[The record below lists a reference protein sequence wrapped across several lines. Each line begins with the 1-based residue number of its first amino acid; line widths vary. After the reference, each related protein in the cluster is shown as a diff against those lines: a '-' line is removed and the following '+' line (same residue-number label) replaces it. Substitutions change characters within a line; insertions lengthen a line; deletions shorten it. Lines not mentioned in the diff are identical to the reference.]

1 MPGSNKLGGAGAA
14 GVQWTGGL
22 FVRHEGGFEVV
33 MRALNH
39 YNRRLRRISESPELG
54 SAGAMLASVLQ
65 SESAKTAPKLK
76 ELAARMRAS
85 LTDDAALASLE
96 NDLDLAGRAMSCY
109 ASDLRRAAAG
119 DEFCASLLKDAD
131 EPGAVEAALEKLKG
145 YC

>member
-1 MPGSNKLGGAGAA
+1 MPASSDPRPGA
-14 GVQWTGGL
+14 QWTGGL
-22 FVRHEGGFEVV
+22 FVRHEGGFEMV

-65 SESAKTAPKLK
+65 SESQKTAPRLK

-85 LTDDAALASLE
+85 LTDGAALASLE
-96 NDLDLAGRAMSCY
+96 GELELIGRAMSCY
-109 ASDLRRAAAG
+109 ASDLRRAASG
-119 DEFCASLLKDAD
+119 DSFCASLVRGQDRP
-131 EPGAVEAALEKLKG
+131 EAVESAMARLRQ

>member
-1 MPGSNKLGGAGAA
+1 M
-14 GVQWTGGL
+14 QWTGGL
-22 FVRHEGGFEVV
+22 FVRHEGGFELV

-54 SAGAMLASVLQ
+54 SAGAVLASVLQ

-76 ELAARMRAS
+76 ELAGRMRAS

-96 NDLDLAGRAMSCY
+96 GDLDLVGRAMSCY

-119 DEFCASLLKDAD
+119 DEFCASLIRDAD
-131 EPGAVEAALEKLKG
+131 EPGTVEAAMARLKER
-145 YC
+145 C

>member
-1 MPGSNKLGGAGAA
+1 M
-14 GVQWTGGL
+14 QWTGGL
-22 FVRHEGGFEVV
+22 FVRHEGGFELV

-54 SAGAMLASVLQ
+54 SAGAVLASVLQ

-76 ELAARMRAS
+76 ELAGRMRAS

-96 NDLDLAGRAMSCY
+96 GDLDLVGRAMSCY

-119 DEFCASLLKDAD
+119 DEFCASLIRDAD
-131 EPGAVEAALEKLKG
+131 EPGTVEAAMARLEER
-145 YC
+145 C